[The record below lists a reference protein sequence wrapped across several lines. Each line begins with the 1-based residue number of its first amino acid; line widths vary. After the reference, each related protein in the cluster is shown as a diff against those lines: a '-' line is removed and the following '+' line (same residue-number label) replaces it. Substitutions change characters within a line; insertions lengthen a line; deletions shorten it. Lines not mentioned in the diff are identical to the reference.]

1 MLIANYDFEID
12 KKVYAEEAAEDAY
25 AEGKLEG
32 DIKGKLEGKLEGENK
47 RAREVALR
55 MLEDGLPIEKVAEY
69 SGLSVEQIKALQ

>member
-25 AEGKLEG
+25 AEG
-32 DIKGKLEGKLEGENK
+32 ENN

-55 MLEDGLPIEKVAEY
+55 MLEDGLPIEKVAKY
-69 SGLSVEQIKALQ
+69 SGLSIEQIKALQ